1 MMLRSFRA
9 FRTPRYFGAGLVL
22 SLGMLTLGC
31 ARAFA
36 EETTASASASAPA
49 VEVTSSTVTAAPA
62 SPAAGDVITS
72 GALKY
77 QDLKLGTGP
86 AATLGKNVSIHY
98 RGTSTDGK
106 LVDDSRIKFIPSP
119 FNLVLGTNSLIAGM
133 EQGIVGMKVG
143 GVRRI
148 TIPPE
153 LGYGNRRLGDLPAN
167 STLIF
172 EVELVAM
179 QE

>member
-1 MMLRSFRA
+1 M
-9 FRTPRYFGAGLVL
+9 VL
-22 SLGMLTLGC
+22 SLGVLALGSP
-31 ARAFA
+31 RALA
-36 EETTASASASAPA
+36 QETTASASASTPA
-49 VEVTSSTVTAAPA
+49 AAEVTSATVAAA
-62 SPAAGDVITS
+62 PAAGDVVTS

-86 AATLGKNVSIHY
+86 AATRGKNVSIHY

-106 LVDDSRIKFIPSP
+106 LVDDSRIKLIPTP
-119 FNLVLGTNSLIAGM
+119 FNFVLGTNSLIAGM
-133 EQGIVGMKVG
+133 EQGIEGMKVG

-153 LGYGNRRLGDLPAN
+153 LGYGDRALGDLPPN

>member
-1 MMLRSFRA
+1 ML
-9 FRTPRYFGAGLVL
+9 L
-22 SLGMLTLGC
+22 SLGLLVIRS
-31 ARAFA
+31 ASAFA
-36 EETTASASASAPA
+36 EDTTASASANAPA
-49 VEVTSSTVTAAPA
+49 AVVTSSTVTAAPA
-62 SPAAGDVITS
+62 AGDVVTS

-77 QDLKLGTGP
+77 QDLKLGTG
-86 AATLGKNVSIHY
+86 AVATRGKNVSIHY

-106 LVDDSRIKFIPSP
+106 LVDDSRIKFVPTP
-119 FNLVLGTNSLIAGM
+119 FNFVLGTNSLIPGM
-133 EQGIVGMKVG
+133 EEGIEGMKVG

-153 LGYGNRRLGDLPAN
+153 LGYGNRALGDLPAN